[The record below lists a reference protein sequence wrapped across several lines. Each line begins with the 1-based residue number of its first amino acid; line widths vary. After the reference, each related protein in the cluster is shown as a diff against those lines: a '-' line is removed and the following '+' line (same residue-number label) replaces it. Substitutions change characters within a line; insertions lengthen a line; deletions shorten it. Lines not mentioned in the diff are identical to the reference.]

1 MSILVYGFKQFIFGL
16 RVFFNRLSF
25 RSCLKIA
32 KFLFK
37 RYILRKPIPFSVVFA
52 LTYDCQCGCIHC
64 SVGDYARQKND
75 LSTEEVKSI
84 IDFIDW
90 WGPFKI
96 TFFGGEPSL
105 RNDLIQLVK
114 YASLKG
120 VRVSIDTNGILLDEE
135 TIINLKDAGI
145 SNINISVD
153 SSNESTH
160 DALRKKQGCFQSAIR
175 ALELCV
181 KHSIPCLI
189 STYASKRA
197 IKDKDLEKIIKL
209 AKEIGVNGVKILFPI
224 LSGRWRESKE
234 ENLNSIEK
242 EYVMNILDPS
252 YVYVEDALE
261 MLKKRSQ
268 GCSAIERN
276 LIYISPYGDIQPCPA
291 IPISFGNV
299 RNESMAGIIKSMDN
313 FNFFKKYGSCNMCL
327 MNEPNF
333 RNTFFGKGKNN
344 LPIDVKEFNL

>member
-1 MSILVYGFKQFIFGL
+1 M
-16 RVFFNRLSF
+16 
-25 RSCLKIA
+25 
-32 KFLFK
+32 
-37 RYILRKPIPFSVVFA
+37 
-52 LTYDCQCGCIHC
+52 
-64 SVGDYARQKND
+64 
-75 LSTEEVKSI
+75 
-84 IDFIDW
+84 
-90 WGPFKI
+90 
-96 TFFGGEPSL
+96 GEPSL

-224 LSGRWRESKE
+224 LSGDG
-234 ENLNSIEK
+234 ENQK
-242 EYVMNILDPS
+242 RRILT
-252 YVYVEDALE
+252 L
-261 MLKKRSQ
+261 
-268 GCSAIERN
+268 
-276 LIYISPYGDIQPCPA
+276 
-291 IPISFGNV
+291 
-299 RNESMAGIIKSMDN
+299 
-313 FNFFKKYGSCNMCL
+313 
-327 MNEPNF
+327 
-333 RNTFFGKGKNN
+333 
-344 LPIDVKEFNL
+344 